1 VGCLLS
7 LRADFARADEPSRAV
22 HVAVAWT
29 RAPGAERCIA
39 PAELLAKTRARASSD
54 TLLTLDRE
62 GADVVVVGRIEPQ
75 GEGFRT
81 KLILRDAL
89 GRPLGERTF
98 DSAARSCRA
107 LDESLILAL
116 VLLVETSPVRAAA
129 RGDSAEKLAEAPPSI
144 SRSTTALEAE
154 EHADVRI
161 APQPRARAR
170 PSPPPRPRHRP
181 WMFELGVGASAAGG
195 FAPRPTLGPTLS
207 ATVQPPAFVPV
218 VLRTAAYPFAV
229 DRVTVPG
236 EGISVRGFV
245 GGIELCP
252 LGLVRDAVE
261 GRLCGGAHA
270 AGLQADPLGPRSR
283 PGDVFFVVLP
293 VRAEL
298 RIRARTLEPYAAM
311 TMRLSP
317 MSPSFVYR
325 VPGGGERTSFS
336 VPWATLE
343 LDLGIAWRLLP

>member
-1 VGCLLS
+1 M
-7 LRADFARADEPSRAV
+7 
-22 HVAVAWT
+22 
-29 RAPGAERCIA
+29 APE
-39 PAELLAKTRARASSD
+39 ELLTKTRERASSD

-62 GADVVVVGRIEPQ
+62 GTDIVVVGRIEPR

-81 KLILRDAL
+81 ELRLRDAL
-89 GRPLGERTF
+89 GRSLGERTF
-98 DSAARSCRA
+98 DSPARSCRA

-116 VLLVETSPVRAAA
+116 VLLVETPPVRAAA
-129 RGDSAEKLAEAPPSI
+129 RGESMEVLAEAPPP
-144 SRSTTALEAE
+144 LEAE
-154 EHADVRI
+154 EHPDVRI

-170 PSPPPRPRHRP
+170 TSPPPQPRRRP
-181 WMFELGVGASAAGG
+181 WTFELGVGASAAGG

-207 ATVQPPAFVPV
+207 ATVRPPAFVPV
-218 VLRTAAYPFAV
+218 VLRAAAYAFAV

-252 LGLVRDAVE
+252 LGLARDAIE

-270 AGLQADPLGPRSR
+270 AGLQAHPLGPRSR

-298 RIRARTLEPYAAM
+298 RVRARTLEPYAAM
-311 TMRLSP
+311 TVRFSP
-317 MSPSFVYR
+317 MSPTFVYR

-336 VPWATLE
+336 APWATIE